1 MMTTESDQPAP
12 GRPTRVTLSRS
23 GWAVVIGGLLVSLSV
38 IAASALMLWRERENA
53 VEEWKASLSQ
63 ISILLAEHTRQAVT
77 AADLVLKSISD
88 RVNEA
93 GIESDDELRR
103 EMGTREI
110 FELLRNRVGNVPQV
124 DVATIVAANGDVINF
139 TRSYPPPP
147 INLADRDYFKAHLS
161 DPGLD
166 VILSVPVKNRG
177 TGTWTFYLAR
187 KIKSRS
193 GKTLG
198 VVLTGIES
206 KFFEEFFQAVN
217 IGEASAISLFR
228 ADGVLLARFP
238 ERQSLIGT
246 SFRDQAVFRDIIGS
260 GKISGAVVTS
270 SPRLADSWLNQL
282 RIVAPR
288 RIGGYPLVINITATE
303 ELIFDAWSGTAV
315 FIAGGAAL
323 FVLLL
328 LGMTAW
334 IATLLTRREHTMRE
348 LRRARLTAE
357 EAARAKAEFLAMMS
371 HEIRTPMNAVIGT
384 SSLLAASE
392 LAPAQRRFVR
402 IIEDSASHL
411 LTIINDILDF
421 SRLEAGRFD
430 IEKSAFS
437 PRELADGIVALAHT
451 LPGADRIDIATAL
464 AGNLPDIL
472 VGDAGRLK
480 QVLLNLMSNAVK
492 YTDRGVIT
500 LSAAIVDKSD
510 STIRVRFAVTDTGTG
525 IAPEMHARLFQ
536 PFEQGD
542 SRLAR
547 RKGGTGLGLAI
558 SKRIVDLMGGQGGLR
573 EQAGTRVHVLV
584 RGAPEQGPRGHA
596 SAVRGTGECPG
607 GRAQLAGAGCRGH
620 GSKPGR
626 CAGSP
631 REARPHRRG
640 RGGWRPRCAGG
651 AGLPLRR
658 HPHGRPDADARWVR
672 RNAPHP
678 GGSGTFAAGAN
689 CRPDGLRPARRPGS
703 GAHGRDERLP
713 EQAHPPVRPRG
724 DHRPR
729 GAAHECRDG
738 RIAGQP
744 RHGRAS
750 RDAGVGR

>member
-1 MMTTESDQPAP
+1 MTTEIDRPTS

-38 IAASALMLWRERENA
+38 IAASALMLWRDRDNA

-193 GKTLG
+193 GRTLG

-228 ADGVLLARFP
+228 ADGILLARFP

-260 GKISGAVVTS
+260 GKNAGAVVTS

-315 FIAGGAAL
+315 FIASGAAL

-411 LTIINDILDF
+411 LAIINDILDF
-421 SRLEAGRFD
+421 SRLGAGHFD

-464 AGNLPDIL
+464 AGNLPDVL
-472 VGDAGRLK
+472 VGDVGRLK

-492 YTDRGVIT
+492 YTDRGMVT
-500 LSAAIVDKSD
+500 LSAAIVDQSD

-558 SKRIVDLMGGQGGLR
+558 SKRIVDLMG
-573 EQAGTRVHVLV
+573 AGWASRASWDT
-584 RGAPEQGPRGHA
+584 GPRSG
-596 SAVRGTGECPG
+596 SR
-607 GRAQLAGAGCRGH
+607 CRW
-620 GSKPGR
+620 
-626 CAGSP
+626 
-631 REARPHRRG
+631 ARPPWARFC
-640 RGGWRPRCAGG
+640 RPRC
-651 AGLPLRR
+651 RR
-658 HPHGRPDADARWVR
+658 VPR
-672 RNAPHP
+672 R
-678 GGSGTFAAGAN
+678 SGAN
-689 CRPDGLRPARRPGS
+689 FGCWLPRTRQQTRSSRGPSSRSSATPSRSWAMATWPCRRRWPPASTSSSWTSRCPRSTGTVQRAASGRRRDLRSGRRLSP
-703 GAHGRDERLP
+703 
-713 EQAHPPVRPRG
+713 
-724 DHRPR
+724 
-729 GAAHECRDG
+729 
-738 RIAGQP
+738 
-744 RHGRAS
+744 
-750 RDAGVGR
+750 